1 MTGASLPFGADVVL
15 MKEYTVVDGDII
27 KVFKGAKPGDN
38 IRYLG
43 EDVSQGQL
51 VLKGGKVIGPAGIGM
66 LATLG
71 RPLVRVASRPVV
83 AVLVTGDALVG
94 VNEKLVA
101 GKIRDVNSYTLL
113 GQIKRCSA
121 IPKRLDIARDNQDE
135 IRLRIQ
141 EGMFADMLITT
152 AAGSR

>member
-1 MTGASLPFGADVVL
+1 MTGASLPFGADAVL

-83 AVLVTGDALVG
+83 AVLVTGDELVG

-113 GQIKRCSA
+113 GQIKRCGA